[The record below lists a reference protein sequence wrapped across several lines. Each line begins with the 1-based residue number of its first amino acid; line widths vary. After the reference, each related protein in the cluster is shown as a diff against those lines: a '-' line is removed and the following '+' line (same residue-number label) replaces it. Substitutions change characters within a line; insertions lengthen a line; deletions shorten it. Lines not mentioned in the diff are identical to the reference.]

1 MDFFYLKKL
10 IARVGFPMPLV
21 LLLLLA
27 GGLLLLLRPAKTPR
41 SEAWRSEAWRR
52 RCGIGFMTAG
62 IVLLAIGAFFGSA
75 LLRAYSRPIH
85 PLSARELAA
94 AGTPLVIGVTSA
106 GGLVP
111 GEVPVTEWR
120 IPAESRMRLDEGC
133 RLFAECERAGIPCRL
148 AVSAPGRKLSEER
161 IAATHAV
168 GARYG
173 IAPERIDFVPGV
185 LNSRDE
191 VREFARIPGRL
202 ILVSCAAHLPRLLRL
217 ARQFG
222 KVDALGSSYD
232 IPEAGA
238 VTPLTFVPS
247 AESFE
252 DFECLIY
259 ELLGQAEIF
268 LFH

>member
-27 GGLLLLLRPAKTPR
+27 GGLLLLLRPAKTP
-41 SEAWRSEAWRR
+41 RSEAWRR

-111 GEVPVTEWR
+111 GEVPVTERR

-217 ARQFG
+217 ARSLG
-222 KVDALGSSYD
+222 RADALASSYD
-232 IPEAGA
+232 SVPRRIRL
-238 VTPLTFVPS
+238 VSDPLDFIPS
-247 AESFE
+247 AKNFE
-252 DFECLIY
+252 AFETLVY
-259 ELLGQAEIF
+259 EMLGQAEIL